1 MSGRGIKIAIAI
13 TKEIIPLIINL
24 LEEIDKAKAENSEG
38 GRKVTKAERQ
48 KIALDMSLS
57 IVPKLHDIIT
67 DIINKEV

>member
-13 TKEIIPLIINL
+13 TREIIPLIINL
-24 LEEIDKAKAENSEG
+24 LEEIDKAKAQDSEG

-57 IVPKLHDIIT
+57 IVPKLHDIIA

>member
-13 TKEIIPLIINL
+13 TKEIIPLIINR
-24 LEEIDKAKAENSEG
+24 LEEIDKAKAQDSEG
-38 GRKVTKAERQ
+38 GRKVTKGERQ
-48 KIALDMSLS
+48 QIAIEMSLS

>member
-13 TKEIIPLIINL
+13 TREIIPLIINL

-38 GRKVTKAERQ
+38 GSKVTKAERQ